1 MYGYA
6 ITFLLVFLTH
16 PGVAYNFFDPGI
28 PGGIFQ
34 GLVVLALQSPSDGK
48 ASFADTMSIIYWII
62 TGIWAYVK
70 VQLALRSTVTA
81 VK

>member
-6 ITFLLVFLTH
+6 ISFILIFLTH

-34 GLVVLALQSPSDGK
+34 ALFVLLMQSPSDGK
-48 ASFADTMSIIYWII
+48 ASFADTMSIIYWVILA
-62 TGIWAYVK
+62 IWAYFR
-70 VQLALRSTVTA
+70 VQIALRGT
-81 VK
+81 